1 MNYDP
6 EEIVEF
12 VLDCFLEGMKEP
24 GIVTEL
30 LETYEIDEKS
40 AKHAVVMVLEAFKR
54 AGKIH
59 AGEELPATRNEN
71 DPFFRIAVKMGLEEF
86 KKKGI

>member
-12 VLDCFLEGMKEP
+12 ILEGFIEGDKE
-24 GIVTEL
+24 GTIMEEL
-30 LETYEIDEKS
+30 NEAYEID
-40 AKHAVVMVLEAFKR
+40 AKTAKRAVDMVLEGFRR

-59 AGEELPATRNEN
+59 AGEELPASRNES
-71 DPFFRIAVKMGLEEF
+71 DDFFRIAVKKGLEHF
-86 KKKGI
+86 RKND

>member
-12 VLDCFLEGMKEP
+12 VLKSFINGDREREIME
-24 GIVTEL
+24 EL
-30 LETYEIDEKS
+30 YEAYDVGTDDS
-40 AKHAVVMVLEAFKR
+40 KHAVAMVLEGFKR

-59 AGEELPATRNEN
+59 AGEELPKSKFES
-71 DPFFRIAVKMGLEEF
+71 DEFFRIAVKLGLEHFRNNE
-86 KKKGI
+86 